1 MLPQQ
6 QSRLN
11 RFLHSFRMRINSNN
25 NKRLEDSKDSNNSN
39 NRMVNLCISHRVT
52 LNKGNKRE
60 RRVVS
65 DLRICQMKGKELF
78 HISRRLGQLF
88 FERYDARR
96 VKLDIKRW
104 KKWGKERIELD

>member
-1 MLPQQ
+1 
-6 QSRLN
+6 
-11 RFLHSFRMRINSNN
+11 MRINSNN

-39 NRMVNLCISHRVT
+39 NKMVNLCISHRVT
-52 LNKGNKRE
+52 LNKGNRRE

-78 HISRRLGQLF
+78 HSLKRLDQLF